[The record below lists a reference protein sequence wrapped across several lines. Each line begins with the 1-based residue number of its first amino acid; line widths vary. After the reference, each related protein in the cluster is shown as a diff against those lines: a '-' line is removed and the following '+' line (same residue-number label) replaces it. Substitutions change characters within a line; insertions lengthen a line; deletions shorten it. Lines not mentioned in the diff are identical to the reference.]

1 MLFYPNANHVKIISR
16 QFELFIMKDKN
27 TVFQQTTDPWSI
39 LIEISNHNYRSNQW
53 DCFKNSIINIRGFMK
68 NNAKLE
74 MWISEGIKTR
84 KIHIW
89 FLFVIVHQKILQNYY
104 SKESGL
110 VDLNKAYYIFNGLY
124 KYINSLPN

>member
-1 MLFYPNANHVKIISR
+1 
-16 QFELFIMKDKN
+16 
-27 TVFQQTTDPWSI
+27 
-39 LIEISNHNYRSNQW
+39 
-53 DCFKNSIINIRGFMK
+53 MK